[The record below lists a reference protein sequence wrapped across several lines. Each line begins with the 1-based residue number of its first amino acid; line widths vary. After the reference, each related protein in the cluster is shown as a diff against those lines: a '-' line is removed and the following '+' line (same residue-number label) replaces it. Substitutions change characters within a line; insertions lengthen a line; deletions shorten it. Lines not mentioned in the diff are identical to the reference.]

1 MIRNTITLFVHLS
14 YGIFFEKIC
23 YSKAKKIMTISWEFL
38 MNSALFIRVHNF
50 QEWIIFWYVN
60 TSQGEIY
67 VTKKRKKS
75 IEREK
80 SINLKDSDSSIWPNF
95 KNCEYYDNFRIRF
108 ICVFIFHDIISIEIS
123 IASNYRDALSKRCYW
138 KSCW

>member
-1 MIRNTITLFVHLS
+1 
-14 YGIFFEKIC
+14 
-23 YSKAKKIMTISWEFL
+23 

-80 SINLKDSDSSIWPNF
+80 SINLKDSD
-95 KNCEYYDNFRIRF
+95 
-108 ICVFIFHDIISIEIS
+108 
-123 IASNYRDALSKRCYW
+123 
-138 KSCW
+138 